1 MDFNATLA
9 WNDPTRKGAESEWP
23 DLERTGM
30 RQFCDF
36 HSTEQQILANPELQA
51 AIYACRRTL
60 DIPGPRIGEVDVDPP
75 AHAWQLA
82 KPLGCVSPSNDSV
95 ESI

>member
-1 MDFNATLA
+1 MHT
-9 WNDPTRKGAESEWP
+9 GA
-23 DLERTGM
+23 
-30 RQFCDF
+30 
-36 HSTEQQILANPELQA
+36 
-51 AIYACRRTL
+51 RTL

-75 AHAWQLA
+75 EHAWQLA